1 MMSQLTKRNFHTYLN
16 FLIPECINAT
26 IKKLQIKAIKIT
38 KKQGVI
44 DPEKVAETIK
54 LSKQFPTMG
63 KDNILVHNLILTC
76 RKTT

>member
-1 MMSQLTKRNFHTYLN
+1 MMSQVTKRNFHTYLN

-26 IKKLQIKAIKIT
+26 IKKLQIKAIKII

-44 DPEKVAETIK
+44 DPEKQLVVKTI
-54 LSKQFPTMG
+54 SNYG
-63 KDNILVHNLILTC
+63 EDNILVHNLILTC